1 MPMPKRDIKDSVFT
15 FLFSDLE
22 YTKQLYLSLH
32 PEDTE
37 IRGEDFKLVTLEN
50 ILAIGQYNG
59 LGFQVRDKL
68 ILLVEAQSTFSPNIP
83 LRMLMYLAKTYNE
96 YIEEHQLSLYR
107 EKKVSIPRPE
117 LYVIYT
123 GEKETPD
130 ILRLSDMYEGS
141 GSADLAVRVLRDG
154 QPGDILSQYVDFCQ
168 VANEQVSLYGRT
180 DEALMSTIQICQ
192 ERGILVPF
200 LDCRKKEVV
209 DIMTRLFSQEKA
221 WEMELAAHAREEREE
236 GRKEGRE
243 EGEQMGMA
251 NLLKKMLANA
261 SILDVS
267 RITGISQE
275 EITRIIGG

>member
-37 IRGEDFKLVTLEN
+37 IRDEDFKLVTLEN
-50 ILAIGQYNG
+50 ILAIGQYND

-154 QPGDILSQYVDFCQ
+154 QPGDILSH
-168 VANEQVSLYGRT
+168 
-180 DEALMSTIQICQ
+180 
-192 ERGILVPF
+192 
-200 LDCRKKEVV
+200 
-209 DIMTRLFSQEKA
+209 
-221 WEMELAAHAREEREE
+221 HAREEREE